1 MEFRKKM
8 QQRRTIALSYMALG
22 LVLVILV
29 GAYRV
34 NAGLCGPGA
43 ITAFLTYFTIILN
56 AMMSITRVLTMW
68 SKALA
73 SADRIEEVLATGD
86 ELTVQWEMSAEGVL
100 QVDIQKHPEDK
111 NIRIFT
117 AEIRY

>member
-1 MEFRKKM
+1 M
-8 QQRRTIALSYMALG
+8 
-22 LVLVILV
+22 LVILV

-86 ELTVQWEMSAEGVL
+86 ELTVQPCAPKQEEAHVVFDKVSFSYNGKENILASA
-100 QVDIQKHPEDK
+100 
-111 NIRIFT
+111 
-117 AEIRY
+117 AEEAPPWLTMMTLSSFLRRTR